1 MAHSIFIVI
10 SDEINAGTQTYS
22 LWASL
27 NVNKYQQMYSI
38 SSIEEHL
45 IRCKYVICHFKGSIS
60 LAVFPE
66 IMS

>member
-1 MAHSIFIVI
+1 MAHSII
-10 SDEINAGTQTYS
+10 SDEINASTLKYS

-38 SSIEEHL
+38 SSIEEHV
-45 IRCKYVICHFKGSIS
+45 IKCKYVICHFKGGIP

>member
-1 MAHSIFIVI
+1 MAHSIIA
-10 SDEINAGTQTYS
+10 DKINAGRLKDS
-22 LWASL
+22 SWASL

-38 SSIEEHL
+38 SSIEEHI
-45 IRCKYVICHFKGSIS
+45 IRCKYVMCHFKGDIS